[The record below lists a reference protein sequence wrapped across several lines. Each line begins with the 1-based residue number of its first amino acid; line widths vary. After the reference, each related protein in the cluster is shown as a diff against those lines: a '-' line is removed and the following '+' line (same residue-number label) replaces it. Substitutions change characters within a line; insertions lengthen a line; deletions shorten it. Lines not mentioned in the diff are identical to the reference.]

1 MLVALAACTSEPP
14 SARPKTAAP
23 STTHVPPPSTT
34 APTPPTT
41 PAATAP
47 PTTAAPLTPCAA
59 SGSWP
64 LRQKLAQLLFATVT
78 TSSSTQ
84 AERVLRTPTP
94 VGGLFLGPGPDTIFA
109 GGGVHELIAGMAVP
123 PLVAVDEEGGRVQ
136 RIDDLHGAIPSA
148 RVQATTMTPEEV
160 RSLAAK
166 RGAALAQLGITM
178 DFAPV
183 VDVSSQPAG
192 AVIGSRS
199 YSPDPVRVATYAG
212 AFADGLR
219 QAGILPTLK
228 HFPGHGRAVGNS
240 HSSVAVAPEISDL
253 RSVDLVPYR
262 ELLAARPAA
271 VMVGHL
277 DVPGLTEPGLPS
289 SLSPATYRL
298 LREEFEFDGLAVT
311 DSLGMAAV
319 SRRFPLTEAVGM
331 ALAAGADMAL
341 VPPRTVPVLLDHL
354 EADVQAGRLTMARVD
369 DALAHVLAAKRC

>member
-1 MLVALAACTSEPP
+1 M
-14 SARPKTAAP
+14 
-23 STTHVPPPSTT
+23 
-34 APTPPTT
+34 
-41 PAATAP
+41 
-47 PTTAAPLTPCAA
+47 
-59 SGSWP
+59 
-64 LRQKLAQLLFATVT
+64 RQKLAQLLFATVA
-78 TSSSTQ
+78 TSSTTQ
-84 AERVLRTPTP
+84 AARVLRTPTP

-109 GGGVHELIAGMAVP
+109 GGGVQALTAGMAVP

-136 RIDDLHGAIPSA
+136 RIDDLHGAMAGA
-148 RVQATTMTPEEV
+148 RVQANTMTPAEV
-160 RSLAAK
+160 TAMAAE
-166 RGAALAQLGITM
+166 RGAKLAQLGITM

-199 YSPDPVRVATYAG
+199 YSPDPLRVASYAG

-240 HSSVAVAPEISDL
+240 HSSVAVAPQISDL
-253 RSVDLVPYR
+253 RRVDLVPYR
-262 ELLAARPAA
+262 ELLAAKPAA

-298 LREEFEFDGLAVT
+298 LRDELGFEGLTVT

-319 SRRFPLTEAVGM
+319 SRRFPLTEAVSR
-331 ALAAGADMAL
+331 ALAAGADMTL
-341 VPPRTVPVLLDHL
+341 VPPLTVPALLDYL
-354 EADVQAGRLTMARVD
+354 EGEVQDGRLPMARVD